1 MSRKRA
7 ESGAEKGFAAS
18 FAFTNPFAGEPCE
31 GDDLHAR
38 IPTGRVFVDEKLKF
52 WGFPEIAFGCDAED
66 KSELTWEQR
75 DSQLGEL
82 VHKTEKAGTLQLKTI
97 SGWTPKW

>member
-1 MSRKRA
+1 MCVTLR
-7 ESGAEKGFAAS
+7 
-18 FAFTNPFAGEPCE
+18 
-31 GDDLHAR
+31 
-38 IPTGRVFVDEKLKF
+38 
-52 WGFPEIAFGCDAED
+52 AED

-82 VHKTEKAGTLQLKTI
+82 VHRTEKAGMLQLKTI